1 MSEPSAAQQDPTAV
15 MLSKA
20 YVRLLVLCAGI
31 GLICS
36 LAAWLFLSTVPWMQD
51 TLYTRLPS
59 ALGFAAAPWW
69 WPLPVLL
76 IAGLITAFCIA
87 RLPGGGGGVPAEG
100 LSSGLTQPIALPGV
114 LLAALATLGFGL
126 VLGPSAPVI
135 AIGSGVALL
144 VFQFVKPDASENTR
158 KVVGTAGTFAAFAM
172 IFNNPII
179 AAVILMEASGLG
191 GATLTLVLIPGLLAA
206 GIGAVVYLGAQ
217 YITGLDTSSFVVG
230 PLELHPMGHLSLAAI
245 GWTVL
250 LAALASAAGFV
261 IIQIGRRLEG
271 PVKRRPFVVVPIA
284 GLVVASLAI
293 IYSQVTG
300 QSQYAVLFS
309 GSRALDPLLSHAATL
324 SLVTLGLLFLLKGT
338 AWGISMGSFRG
349 GPVFPAI
356 FIGTVAGLL
365 VQNLPGFS
373 QGAAVPALIAA
384 TVATTLR
391 LPFSAIVLAMVLTTS
406 AGPPSLPLIIIA
418 AVVAYLVSNALFARR
433 PKTAKTSAEE
443 APTSAEAA
451 PGPGASETGGS

>member
-1 MSEPSAAQQDPTAV
+1 VSEPSAAQQDPTAV

-20 YVRLLVLCAGI
+20 YVRLLVLCAVI

-51 TLYTRLPS
+51 TIYTRLPS

-100 LSSGLTQPIALPGV
+100 LSSGLTQPIALPGI

-126 VLGPSAPVI
+126 VLGPSTPVI
-135 AIGSGVALL
+135 ATGSGVALL
-144 VFQFVKPDASENTR
+144 VFRFVKPDAPDNTK
-158 KVVGTAGTFAAFAM
+158 KVVATAGMFAAFAM
-172 IFNNPII
+172 IFTNPVI
-179 AAVILMEASGLG
+179 AAVILIEAIGLG
-191 GATLTLVLIPGLLAA
+191 GATLTLILIPGLLAA
-206 GIGAVVYLGAQ
+206 GIGALVYLGAQ
-217 YITGLDTSSFVVG
+217 SITGLDTSSFVIG
-230 PLELHPMGHLSLAAI
+230 PVALPSMGKLSLAAI

-250 LAALASAAGFV
+250 LAVLASAAGFV
-261 IIQIGRRLEG
+261 IIQIGRRLKG
-271 PVKRRPFVVVPIA
+271 PVKRRPFVAVPIA
-284 GLVVASLAI
+284 GLVVASLVI
-293 IYSQVTG
+293 IYAQVTG
-300 QSQYAVLFS
+300 QTQYAVLFS

-324 SLVTLGLLFLLKGT
+324 SLATLGLLFLLKGT

-365 VQNLPGFS
+365 AQNLPGFS
-373 QGAAVPALIAA
+373 EGAAVPALIAA
-384 TVATTLR
+384 MVATTLR
-391 LPFSAIVLAMVLTTS
+391 LPFSAIVIAMFLCTS
-406 AGPPSLPLIIIA
+406 AGPSALPLIIIA
-418 AVVAYLVSNALFARR
+418 AVIAHLVSHALFARR
-433 PKTAKTSAEE
+433 PEAAKTSAEE
-443 APTSAEAA
+443 VPTSAEAA
-451 PGPGASETGGS
+451 PGPAAGRTGGG